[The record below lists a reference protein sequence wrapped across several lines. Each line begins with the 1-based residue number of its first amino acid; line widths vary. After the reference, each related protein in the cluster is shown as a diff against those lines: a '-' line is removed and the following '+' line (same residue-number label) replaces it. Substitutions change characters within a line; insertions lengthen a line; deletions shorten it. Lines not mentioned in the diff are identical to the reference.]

1 MSSSGGEMT
10 NAQLFQQMALLQW
23 LSSQTDED
31 RRVLAA
37 VTGVQVGRE
46 LLNRISGQHQ
56 VDAFKVLLIR
66 DSHLHCSECVC
77 LFFYA
82 LVLILC
88 LCFLQRECILGISEF
103 VRQNP
108 QASQAVINAEVEKR
122 VLTFAAKVKA
132 LDAAPLL

>member
-56 VDAFKVLLIR
+56 VDAFK
-66 DSHLHCSECVC
+66 
-77 LFFYA
+77 
-82 LVLILC
+82 
-88 LCFLQRECILGISEF
+88 RECILGISEF